1 MFIINW
7 LEKFSCT
14 IFTWLSE
21 WARAHRAGTSAVTS
35 CRTSQSP
42 SSRCQCVSLSL
53 SLSLSAGSDPRTVL
67 KTASLLHAHRSNVHY
82 CYYSSL
88 VNQRSRDQTISHH
101 TRWKL
106 EQLNICWVT
115 QTYSTTF
122 SYFGDECMEGFF
134 HCIADAVSSWRY
146 FFFLVLYKDTTTFV
160 GMRGREWLEAKRE
173 ICWRMHWSGFKWRF
187 LLSACVQQQ
196 TKKKKDEDG
205 NYHFL
210 RSFRQEG

>member
-1 MFIINW
+1 M
-7 LEKFSCT
+7 S
-14 IFTWLSE
+14 
-21 WARAHRAGTSAVTS
+21 TSAVTS

-42 SSRCQCVSLSL
+42 SSRCQCVSL

-101 TRWKL
+101 TRWKP

-122 SYFGDECMEGFF
+122 SYFGDECMEFF
-134 HCIADAVSSWRY
+134 SLHCWCSEFMKS
-146 FFFLVLYKDTTTFV
+146 FFFFFWCCTRTQLHLLAWEVENGL
-160 GMRGREWLEAKRE
+160 KRNE
-173 ICWRMHWSGFKWRF
+173 RF
-187 LLSACVQQQ
+187 AEECTEVDSSEDFYCLHVFNNKQ
-196 TKKKKDEDG
+196 TKKDEDG

-210 RSFRQEG
+210 WSFRQEG